1 MGSQRV
7 EYNLAT
13 EKQQQNNL
21 KKFESRSAKASCEVI
36 MISWIL
42 SLSFYSDQKTGTVFN
57 P

>member
-36 MISWIL
+36 MIS
-42 SLSFYSDQKTGTVFN
+42 
-57 P
+57 